1 MTTYYTTFNEAVQRE
16 IIEPIEAGD
25 ATRDDF
31 DIETIA
37 DETIVYCSRGY
48 YLDDDLDHDE
58 FWSIVW
64 ENMQ

>member
-1 MTTYYTTFNEAVQRE
+1 MTTYYTTLNEAIQRE

-37 DETIVYCSRGY
+37 DETLLHCSRGY
-48 YLDDDLDHDE
+48 YLDLDHDE

-64 ENMQ
+64 ENMR